1 MVIDLIKGILTGYEV
16 QVNLV
21 KGICLHEH
29 KIDHIAHLG
38 PSVAAGLG
46 SFFKIKNRYHL
57 SISTT
62 STSYYDFNKTI

>member
-1 MVIDLIKGILTGYEV
+1 MVWIYKGILTGYEV

-46 SFFKIKNRYHL
+46 SLLKLNTEIIYQ
-57 SISTT
+57 SIQQALT
-62 STSYYDFNKTI
+62 YYNFNQTI